1 MGLENAEGEGQ
12 SRIDGHDPQELCAQG
27 QFLRGP
33 LGAEH
38 HLGVGGQEEAQGQ
51 QHQSQ
56 QRQGHQE
63 HTVELCHFLPVL
75 GHLGLGIVADIGA
88 AQTHAQ
94 QQQVGDDGP
103 HRAVYTVFRFA
114 QPAQHNGR
122 IDQRDQRAQAHGHIG
137 QHRSQPHL
145 IHLQGS
151 TLFPHIRAII
161 LVFPGYVKS
170 PSSEFMKKS
179 QNRGRLGQA
188 GTG

>member
-1 MGLENAEGEGQ
+1 M
-12 SRIDGHDPQELCAQG
+12 
-27 QFLRGP
+27 
-33 LGAEH
+33 
-38 HLGVGGQEEAQGQ
+38 GGQEEAQGQ

-63 HTVELCHFLPVL
+63 HAVELCHFLPVL

-88 AQTHAQ
+88 AQAHAH

-122 IDQRDQRAQAHGHIG
+122 VDQRDQRAQAHGHIG

-151 TLFPHIRAII
+151 TLFLHIRVII
-161 LVFPGYVKS
+161 PGFPGYVKS
-170 PSSEFMKKS
+170 PSSEFMKMS
-179 QNRGRLGQA
+179 QTGA
-188 GTG
+188 G